1 MKPGTPGFVGSRLKE
16 AREARALTIGT
27 LADLV
32 GLSRQA
38 ISGYEHGDL
47 TPQPENLYRIANVL
61 DMPVTFFYLPARDED
76 GAPTFYRSLAG
87 ASKTSR
93 LAAERRLGWVGD
105 IASRLAEFVSFPA
118 MSFPVLAERGRV
130 PLDSETIEKAAS
142 DLRAT
147 WALGDGP
154 IHNTVALIET
164 KGGFVT
170 RSEAESTAI
179 DAFSKWLP
187 SLSRPCVFLG
197 SDKGSPGRSR
207 FDAAH
212 EMGHMVIHRTV
223 PKTQVAVPAEL
234 SVLESEANAFA
245 SAFLLPAE
253 TFAEDLFV
261 ATIDGMLALKPKWK
275 VSVAAMLHRACDL
288 GIVDA
293 NHARRQW
300 MSLSRR
306 GWRRVEPGD
315 GTIPTEKPTALMRA
329 FELVVEAG
337 LSSPAQMVE
346 QLPFNARD
354 VLRFASLS
362 EDFLATEAPVRL
374 LDRGGSRQASVGGD
388 SGSVVPFRRPN

>member
-1 MKPGTPGFVGSRLKE
+1 MKLGTPGFVGARLKE

-38 ISGYEHGDL
+38 ISGYEHGEL
-47 TPQPENLYRIANVL
+47 TPQPDNLYRMASVL
-61 DMPVTFFYLPARDED
+61 DMPVAFFSLPARTED
-76 GAPTFYRSLAG
+76 DAPTFYRSLAG

-93 LAAERRLGWVGD
+93 LAAERRLGWVAD
-105 IASRLAEFVSFPA
+105 IAGRLADFVSFPA
-118 MSFPVLAERGRV
+118 VNFPVLAERGRS
-130 PLDSETIEKAAS
+130 PFDSETIEQAAS

-154 IHNTVALIET
+154 IHDTVALIET

-170 RSEAESTAI
+170 RSEAEATAI

-187 SLSRPCVFLG
+187 NLSRPCVFLG

-212 EMGHMVIHRTV
+212 EMGHMVIHRNV
-223 PKTQVAVPAEL
+223 PKAQVSVPAEL
-234 SVLESEANAFA
+234 SVLESEANTFA

-261 ATIDGMLALKPKWK
+261 ATVDGMLALKPKWK
-275 VSVAAMLHRACDL
+275 VSVAAMLHRASDL

-306 GWRRVEPGD
+306 GWRRAEPGD
-315 GTIPTEKPTALMRA
+315 GTIPTEKPTALARA
-329 FELVVEAG
+329 FELVIEAG
-337 LSSPAQMVE
+337 LSSPAQMIE
-346 QLPFNARD
+346 ELPFNARD
-354 VLRFASLS
+354 VLRFASLP
-362 EDFLATEAPVRL
+362 EDFLATEVPVQL
-374 LDRGGSRQASVGGD
+374 LDRGRTRQASIGSD
-388 SGSVVPFRRPN
+388 SGSVVPFRRSN